1 MFEGEAGEEWD
12 TSDCAGYDD
21 DMDMGFDFEMAGE
34 DFGDELMNA

>member
-12 TSDCAGYDD
+12 TSDCAGGD

-34 DFGDELMNA
+34 DFGEELMNA